1 MYYTS
6 KIKSSRFLFLLD
18 LVITDLY
25 HTLPF
30 LDWSVTVCP
39 LLSSK
44 ISICCFFYLNLT
56 IAMKSIQNVQLG
68 PILGNFA
75 LYHQSSSLSFVCC
88 SDKGSRER
96 QRRKPTQCPL
106 KRTWRQVSPSEHKGY
121 ELTSSYSVSA
131 VWWGGASYL
140 LVCISIPRSRGFGA
154 LWPCCCDWQ
163 TGWNSFFE
171 RLNCVQSPWYCSF
184 SFSPTSVAL
193 CDQQFLLFRKNYYFG
208 LLLQFFCSPKGSSFN

>member
-44 ISICCFFYLNLT
+44 IRICCFFYLNLT

-68 PILGNFA
+68 PILGNFT
-75 LYHQSSSLSFVCC
+75 LYHQSS
-88 SDKGSRER
+88 
-96 QRRKPTQCPL
+96 
-106 KRTWRQVSPSEHKGY
+106 
-121 ELTSSYSVSA
+121 
-131 VWWGGASYL
+131 
-140 LVCISIPRSRGFGA
+140 
-154 LWPCCCDWQ
+154 
-163 TGWNSFFE
+163 
-171 RLNCVQSPWYCSF
+171 
-184 SFSPTSVAL
+184 
-193 CDQQFLLFRKNYYFG
+193 
-208 LLLQFFCSPKGSSFN
+208 LLL